1 MAALWAE
8 ELLKLQALDGKIGN
22 VRTRLSLLP
31 KERDR
36 IVGAKK
42 NADAEVAAAD
52 RRLAEFRASLRRM
65 EAEIK
70 TLEEKRDRIRQQSAL
85 VKKNDE
91 YQTMLKESA
100 MLDAAIGELEAK
112 TLAEMDRLPAMEA
125 AASAARQ
132 AAAKTIRELK
142 QEYLEFAEAE
152 KSFRTDLDAL
162 LRERQAA
169 AESIDEKMLRPYE
182 ELRKSGDGQPLVPID
197 GDGGCGHCC
206 LKLTPQTLADARAGK
221 FAQCDHCGYMVY
233 FADI

>member
-8 ELLKLQALDGKIGN
+8 ELLKLQAVDEKIDR
-22 VRTRLSLLP
+22 VRTRLELLP

-36 IVGAKK
+36 IVAAKK
-42 NADAEVAAAD
+42 TADAGAAAAD
-52 RRLAEFRASLRRM
+52 RKLAEFRAALRRM
-65 EAEIK
+65 ETEIR
-70 TLEEKRDRIRQQSAL
+70 TLEEKRDRIRQQSVL

-112 TLAEMDRLPAMEA
+112 TLAEMDRLPGMETA
-125 AASAARQ
+125 AAEARQ

-152 KSFRTDLDAL
+152 KSFRADLAAL
-162 LRERQAA
+162 QRERQSVT
-169 AESIDEKMLRPYE
+169 ELIDDKILRPYE
-182 ELRKSGDGQPLVPID
+182 ELHKSGDGHPLVSID

-206 LKLTPQTLADARAGK
+206 LGLTPQTLANARAGK
-221 FAQCDHCGYMVY
+221 FAQCDHCGYLVY
-233 FADI
+233 FADV